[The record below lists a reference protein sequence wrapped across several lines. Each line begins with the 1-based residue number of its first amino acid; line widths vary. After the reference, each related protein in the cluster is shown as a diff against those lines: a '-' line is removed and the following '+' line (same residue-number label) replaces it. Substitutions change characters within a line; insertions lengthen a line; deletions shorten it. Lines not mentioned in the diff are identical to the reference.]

1 LTRTPDIPTLN
12 WLASIVGGEGRRTVR
27 GLVAVTAFACLLSG
41 LPAVGLQAR
50 QQTAAAPPATA
61 SATPAAIDQASA
73 AHAAP
78 PEGEHAESPWALVA
92 RLFNFAILAG
102 ALGYLLRSPLMR
114 YLEERGVAVRSELTK
129 AAGLRTEAGAQ
140 LAEIDAK
147 MKALPGEIEALK
159 RRGAEEIVAEEAR
172 IRTLA
177 ESERRRLLDQAKREI
192 ETALRMA
199 ERDLKKRAG
208 ELAVEIAT
216 ERVRRTI
223 TDRDQATLVDRY
235 VAQVRQ

>member
-1 LTRTPDIPTLN
+1 
-12 WLASIVGGEGRRTVR
+12 
-27 GLVAVTAFACLLSG
+27 
-41 LPAVGLQAR
+41 
-50 QQTAAAPPATA
+50 
-61 SATPAAIDQASA
+61 
-73 AHAAP
+73 
-78 PEGEHAESPWALVA
+78 
-92 RLFNFAILAG
+92 
-102 ALGYLLRSPLMR
+102 
-114 YLEERGVAVRSELTK
+114 
-129 AAGLRTEAGAQ
+129 
-140 LAEIDAK
+140 
-147 MKALPGEIEALK
+147 LK

-199 ERDLKKRAG
+199 ERDLKKRTG